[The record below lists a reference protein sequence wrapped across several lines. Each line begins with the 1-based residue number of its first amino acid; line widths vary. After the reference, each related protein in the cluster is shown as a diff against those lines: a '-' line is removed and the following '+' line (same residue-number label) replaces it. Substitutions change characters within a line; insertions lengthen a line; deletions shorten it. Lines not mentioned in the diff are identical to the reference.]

1 MGNDGSRNNKQ
12 NDDRSKINDRE
23 STWGCRARFLGILGV
38 LTIVLVVAVVHVATS
53 EERKTYFDELLSTGG
68 AIRSARYVHAH
79 HKDSKPEVV
88 CETSDCQKVAKYIN
102 ASMDYTKDP
111 CVDFFDYV
119 CGGWIKANPIPKS
132 SSTYST
138 FAKLNGRVERNLR
151 HILEKGIK
159 SSTKK
164 LFHLPRR
171 FYESCMDLNAIEKIG
186 DRPLRDLMEKIGS
199 WRIGSKSS
207 WSEKGWSLER
217 TLLEIHKNYTSAG
230 GPLFSVHISDD
241 PLNNTRHIIEVD
253 QSGPS
258 LSREV
263 YFDSPK
269 IMKAYKQFII
279 DVGKLLGGD
288 SDMAKRAEDIIE
300 FERKLAKVS
309 VPDADKTESWFNR
322 MTIDKLQKEAP
333 GYPWMHHLSSI
344 FSEETLT
351 EDEEIIIPALSYLQN
366 MSKIIRQTPKR
377 TLANYIVWNVIQDEV
392 SFLSKPYRDA
402 RTKYRERVL
411 GSKGQKKRWK
421 TCVTFT
427 NELLGDIL
435 GSAYVE
441 HHFSKESK
449 KMAEEM
455 IVEVRSA
462 FKDNVN
468 AIPWMD
474 NVTKTAVMDKA
485 DAMRDEVGFPHYLV
499 DKKKFKKRFKKYDHV
514 DIRNNSLFHNRI
526 SILKMAHERMLGKL
540 RKPVDKEEWPMDPQT
555 INAMYSFNENEII
568 IPAAILQQPFFYVK
582 GSPRSLSFGAI
593 GSILGHELTHGFDN
607 TGRKFNKNG
616 ELTAQWW
623 SQDSLDAFS
632 AKAKCVENQYSMY
645 KVRDKYPING
655 KLTLG
660 ENIAD
665 NGGFKASFRAY
676 KNWLKKNGVESWR
689 LPGVNFTSEQ
699 LFFVGFGQAYCSNSR
714 PTEQYLATLSDRHSE
729 EKFRVI
735 GTLSNSYEFSKAFNC
750 KPNTPMNP
758 TSKCAVWCKDGVQ
771 P

>member
-1 MGNDGSRNNKQ
+1 MGRDISERKRSGERSQMNDQAS
-12 NDDRSKINDRE
+12 S
-23 STWGCRARFLGILGV
+23 WGCGARFMGILGV
-38 LTIVLVVAVVHVATS
+38 LTVILVVAVVHVATS
-53 EERKTYFDELLSTGG
+53 DERKTYFDELVSTGG
-68 AIRSARYVHAH
+68 AIRSARDVKSHSEENSV
-79 HKDSKPEVV
+79 DV
-88 CETSDCQKVAKYIN
+88 CQTNDCKRVAKYIN
-102 ASMDYTKDP
+102 ASMDYSKDP

-151 HILEKGIK
+151 HILEKGISA
-159 SSTKK
+159 SSKK
-164 LFHLPRR
+164 LFHLPKD
-171 FYESCMDLNAIEKIG
+171 FFESCMDLKTIDHLG
-186 DRPLRDLMEKIGS
+186 DKPLRDLINDIGS
-199 WRIGSKSS
+199 WSINSKSG
-207 WSEKGWSLER
+207 WNEDDWDLEK
-217 TLLEIHKNYTSAG
+217 TLLNIHKSYTSAG

-241 PLNNTRHIIEVD
+241 PINNTRHIIEID

-269 IMKAYKQFII
+269 IMTAYKQFITA
-279 DVGKLLGGD
+279 VGKLLGGD
-288 SDMAKRAEDIIE
+288 DEMKKRAEEIVA
-300 FERKLAKVS
+300 FETKLAKIS
-309 VPDADKTESWFNR
+309 VPDADKTDSWFNR
-322 MTIDKLQKEAP
+322 MTIGKLMKDAP
-333 GYPWMHHLSSI
+333 GYPWMNHLSTI
-344 FSEETLT
+344 FAKNTLKD
-351 EDEEIIIPALSYLQN
+351 DEEIIVPALPYLQN
-366 MSKIIRQTPKR
+366 MTRIIKETPKR
-377 TLANYIVWNVIQDEV
+377 ILANYIVWNVIQDEV
-392 SFLSKPYRDA
+392 SFLSKPYRKA
-402 RTKYRERVL
+402 RTQYRERVL

-441 HHFSKESK
+441 HHFTKKSK
-449 KMAEEM
+449 KMAEDM
-455 IVEVRSA
+455 IVEVRNA

-468 AIPWMD
+468 GIPWMD
-474 NVTKTAVMDKA
+474 QTTKMAVMEKA
-485 DAMRDEVGFPHYLV
+485 DAMHDEVGFPHYLI

-514 DIRNNSLFHNRI
+514 EIKSNTLFKNRI
-526 SILKMAHERMLGKL
+526 AILKMAHKRMLSKL

-568 IPAAILQQPFFYVK
+568 IPAGILQPPFFYAK

-623 SQDSLDAFS
+623 SQDSLDGFN
-632 AKAKCVENQYSMY
+632 AKAKCVENQYWMY

-676 KNWLKKNGVESWR
+676 RNWLQKNGQESWR
-689 LPGVNFTSEQ
+689 LPGINFTSEQ
-699 LFFVGFGQAYCSNSR
+699 LFYIGFGQAYCSNSR

-735 GTLSNSYEFSKAFNC
+735 GTLSNSYDFAKAFQC
-750 KPNTPMNP
+750 KPGKPMNP
-758 TSKCAVWCKDGVQ
+758 TSKCAVWCKDEIQ
-771 P
+771 L